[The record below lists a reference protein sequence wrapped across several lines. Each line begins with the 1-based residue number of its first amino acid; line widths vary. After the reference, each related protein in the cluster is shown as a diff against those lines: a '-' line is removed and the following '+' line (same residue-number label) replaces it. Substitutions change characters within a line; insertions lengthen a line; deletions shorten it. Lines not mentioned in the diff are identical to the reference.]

1 MSFFNTEPVAI
12 DRLDLGGTWRRF
24 RVDDPR
30 RRFATLREIC
40 HQDAPVTLGAVSG
53 GAVTASLWAV
63 DQRQGRLAFGLDPSA
78 GGLTRLLTQPDLWA
92 AAYLENAKVQFSLHR
107 VVADRAQRRLCI
119 HSDAPLDMYHLPRR
133 RAVRLRRDGSPAP
146 MARLPHPAPGLPP
159 VALRV
164 LDVSLLGC
172 AMQWG
177 SEEAPLPVGT
187 VISGVELE
195 LDDQTFIF
203 TDLRIQ
209 HVTPVPR
216 NPGQWRVGC
225 VWMGLHQ
232 AAHLSLQTWIL
243 RGRRRRELIT
253 LSLD

>member
-1 MSFFNTEPVAI
+1 MSFSNTEPVAI
-12 DRLDLGGTWRRF
+12 DRLDIGGTWRRF

-40 HQDAPVTLGAVSG
+40 HQDAPVTLGAVAG
-53 GAVTASLWAV
+53 WAVTASLWAV
-63 DQRQGRLAFGLDPSA
+63 DQRQNRLAFGLDPSE

-107 VVADRAQRRLCI
+107 VMADRAGQRLCV
-119 HSDAPLDMYHLPRR
+119 HSDAPMDMYHLPRR
-133 RAVRLRRDGSPAP
+133 RAVRLRRDGSPSP
-146 MARLPHPAPGLPP
+146 LARLSTSSQGLQP

-164 LDVSLLGC
+164 FDVSMSGC
-172 AMQWG
+172 AVQW
-177 SEEAPLPVGT
+177 AVDDVPPPVGA
-187 VISGVELE
+187 VICGVELE

-209 HVTPVPR
+209 HVTRAPR

-225 VWMGLHQ
+225 VWIGLPE
-232 AAHLSLQTWIL
+232 AAHLSLQAWIL